1 MSISDCGVIVYN
13 GVESSLVVEFKEK
26 KDSDPI
32 FPELKGVVHNQRVE
46 VFFQRGYG
54 VLRYQ
59 GRLCV
64 PDVGELRKH
73 IFLQKPITLGILFIQ
88 VPLICTAICGKSI
101 GGMA

>member
-1 MSISDCGVIVYN
+1 MNDVHRLACLGFFLMSISNSGVTVQS
-13 GVESSLVVEFKEK
+13 GTESFLVVKVKEK

-64 PDVGELRKH
+64 PECV
-73 IFLQKPITLGILFIQ
+73 
-88 VPLICTAICGKSI
+88 S
-101 GGMA
+101 